1 MREIKIKVYTFK
13 ELPENIQSD
22 LIDRYRYEEVEYQ
35 WWSWVLD
42 DYIDEVEKKWGI
54 ELENS
59 PTFDLEVGNYIVFG
73 GNLNK
78 KRLLKALYKEGDISK
93 KAYYKLTNRVNI
105 EYFELNLLTGQYRNT
120 IEYIDFS
127 EEDKN
132 GKYITD
138 YLIDEIDLDEWFR
151 DVISK
156 PALKQLKETF
166 DCLISDE
173 YIEEMIEI
181 NEWEF
186 TIDGKIIWEEG

>member
-42 DYIDEVEKKWGI
+42 NYIDEVEKKWGI

>member
-1 MREIKIKVYTFK
+1 MRIKEIEVYKFN

-105 EYFELNLLTGQYRNT
+105 EYFELNLLTGQYRNK

>member
-1 MREIKIKVYTFK
+1 MKK
-13 ELPENIQSD
+13 QS
-22 LIDRYRYEEVEYQ
+22 INGE
-35 WWSWVLD
+35 
-42 DYIDEVEKKWGI
+42 
-54 ELENS
+54 
-59 PTFDLEVGNYIVFG
+59 
-73 GNLNK
+73 
-78 KRLLKALYKEGDISK
+78 
-93 KAYYKLTNRVNI
+93 LTNRVNI